1 MKSFF
6 NYIILVT
13 MLIVIGI
20 LYYRYE
26 NKRLTEENQDT
37 METIRKYL
45 LDGVTLAKSKK
56 PILWIYVPYEY
67 NSRNWLSFGSR
78 TSFDLNQPYLY
89 LTVRSI
95 IQQCDD
101 SFTIC
106 LLDDNSFQ
114 KLLPDWNIDMNKIAS
129 PISDKMRMM
138 GFMKLLYLYGGML
151 CPISFLCIKN
161 LLPLYEKGTSEDKMF
176 VCESTNRSI
185 TSTLSNYY
193 PSLAFCGVKKDNNI
207 TKQLIA
213 HVQETMSTDFTSESE
228 FQGKFEQWISSKL
241 NKNINLINGTEIGVK
256 MSDESPIIVDDLM
269 SNNYLSLSKTA
280 FGIFI
285 PADDVLKRNKFMWFA
300 RASEKQVLESNTII
314 GNHILTCMGKSK
326 GKDVRY
332 VMPEHR

>member
-1 MKSFF
+1 
-6 NYIILVT
+6 
-13 MLIVIGI
+13 
-20 LYYRYE
+20 
-26 NKRLTEENQDT
+26 
-37 METIRKYL
+37 
-45 LDGVTLAKSKK
+45 
-56 PILWIYVPYEY
+56 
-67 NSRNWLSFGSR
+67 
-78 TSFDLNQPYLY
+78 
-89 LTVRSI
+89 
-95 IQQCDD
+95 
-101 SFTIC
+101 
-106 LLDDNSFQ
+106 
-114 KLLPDWNIDMNKIAS
+114 
-129 PISDKMRMM
+129 MRD
-138 GFMKLLYLYGGML
+138 
-151 CPISFLCIKN
+151 
-161 LLPLYEKGTSEDKMF
+161 LYEMYSKGTEGDKMF
-176 VCESTNRSI
+176 VCETTNRSI

-228 FQGKFEQWISSKL
+228 FQGKFEQWINSKL

-326 GKDVRY
+326 SKDVRY
-332 VMPEHR
+332 VIPEHR

>member
-1 MKSFF
+1 MLERLFF
-6 NYIILVT
+6 AIIL
-13 MLIVIGI
+13 II
-20 LYYRYE
+20 LLVFYNRFE
-26 NKRLTEENQDT
+26 EKNKQYEENNNYNAIK
-37 METIRKYL
+37 EYL
-45 LDGVTLAKSKK
+45 LDVDSLAKSRK
-56 PILWIYVPYEY
+56 PILWIHVPYEY
-67 NSRNWLSFGSR
+67 NSRNWVSFGSR
-78 TSFDLNQPYLY
+78 SSYDLNQPYLY
-89 LTVRSI
+89 LTIKSI
-95 IQQCDD
+95 INKCDD

-106 LLDDNSFQ
+106 IIDDNSFK
-114 KLLPDWNIDMNKIAS
+114 KLIPEWVIDMNGIS
-129 PISDKMRMM
+129 NPILKNMRVLGML
-138 GFMKLLYLYGGML
+138 KLLDVYGGMT
-151 CPISFLCIKN
+151 CPISFLCMRD
-161 LLPLYEKGTSEDKMF
+161 LYEMYSKGTEGDKMF

-269 SNNYLSLSKTA
+269 SNNYLSLSKTT